1 MVSQMR
7 IILNH
12 CTKEPAVWT
21 NLGRALDP
29 HPKIPHI
36 GAMAAFSILTLA
48 AVAQC
53 PDCWLAADGPDIVQS
68 STGEPV
74 VLRGVGLGYWLLQ
87 EGYMM
92 HPQGCEGCPATQWQ
106 MKQQYLQEG
115 QSLAQVEAFY
125 ANWRSRFITRGDIED
140 IANMGFNCVRLPM
153 HYELFLTAEQRAVR
167 NTVILGG
174 GSAHDAYKDALA
186 GWVAEGSI
194 AATTD
199 LDGFQ
204 HIDDLIEWCAE
215 FGLWI
220 SLDMHAAPGSQGVTL
235 GITMVSTPTIWEYPV
250 FQDVLVEIWDAISN
264 RYRDESR
271 IAMYEFINEPNSV
284 PGGGPAIRDLTQRL
298 ITMVRDKGDQHLIG
312 VHGDGYSNVY
322 DNMLP
327 QDFSPNWGLVYHA
340 HRYWIDPQDDAI
352 PNGNPNVINRMVDL
366 VQFRQTHQVPIWVSE
381 TGENNNEWMAAN
393 IDAMEAPAWA
403 GATGRGSRHDVFQNA
418 ALNRIG
424 GNYPPDGASAMNT
437 VLASIHH
444 NQIIPNPDTRVAIG
458 ADLPAPESSG
468 CTSDADN
475 CAPPI
480 GSIISL
486 QGFHG
491 EYVNTNGGIG
501 DMTCDSAEVGPDNL
515 FVLEEAGDGRVALR
529 GNNGRYVSSNN
540 GVEAMTC
547 DRTEVDAWERFSWV
561 ELPDGRIALRADHG
575 QYASSNN
582 GQEAMRC
589 DRDVALAW
597 ESFGVTVEPPCPCRS
612 VGDVDCDG
620 VVGFT
625 DVLAVLAK
633 WGACPNCFED
643 VNQDGAVE
651 FADVLNLLANWGGCP
666 N

>member
-1 MVSQMR
+1 
-7 IILNH
+7 L
-12 CTKEPAVWT
+12 WT
-21 NLGRALDP
+21 NPATSLDLTLSFL
-29 HPKIPHI
+29 HI
-36 GAMAAFSILTLA
+36 GDMFGSSALIFFL
-48 AVAQC
+48 VAQC
-53 PDCWLAADGPDIVQS
+53 SDCWLAAKGPEIVQS

-87 EGYMM
+87 ENYMM
-92 HPQGCEGCPATQWQ
+92 HPQGCEGCPDNQWQ
-106 MKQQYLQEG
+106 MKRQYLQEG
-115 QSLAQVEAFY
+115 QSMAQIEAFY

-153 HYELFLTAEQRAVR
+153 HYELFLTGEQRAMR
-167 NTVILGG
+167 NAVILGG

-194 AATTD
+194 ADTTD

-204 HIDDLIEWCAE
+204 HIDDLIEWCSE

-235 GITMVSTPTIWEYPV
+235 GITDGFYPNNLWEYPV
-250 FQDVLVEIWDAISN
+250 FQDVLVDIWDAISD

-298 ITMVRDKGDQHLIG
+298 ITMVRNKGDQHLIG
-312 VHGDGYSNVY
+312 VHGNGYSNVY

-327 QDFSPNWGLVYHA
+327 SDFSPNWGLVYHA
-340 HRYWIDPQDDAI
+340 HRYWIELQDDAV

-381 TGENNNEWMAAN
+381 TGENSNGWMAAN
-393 IDAMEAPAWA
+393 IDAMEAA
-403 GATGRGSRHDVFQNA
+403 GVGWCHWTWKRHDVFQNA

-424 GNYPPDGASAMNT
+424 GNYPTDGASAMNT
-437 VLASIHH
+437 VLAFIHH
-444 NQIIPNPDTRVAIG
+444 NQIIPNPDTRMAIG
-458 ADLPAPESSG
+458 EDLPSPGSSG
-468 CTSDADN
+468 CTSDIDD

-480 GSIISL
+480 GSTISL

-491 EYVNTNGGIG
+491 EYVSTNRGNES
-501 DMTCDSAEVGPDNL
+501 MTCDSAQVGPENL

-529 GNNGRYVSSNN
+529 GTNGRYVSSNN

-547 DRTEVDAWERFSWV
+547 DSTEANASERFSWV
-561 ELPDGRIALRADHG
+561 ELSDGRVALRADHG

-582 GQEAMRC
+582 GLEPMRC
-589 DRDVALAW
+589 DRDVALEW
-597 ESFGVTVEPPCPCRS
+597 ESFAVGLEKTCPCLPA
-612 VGDVDCDG
+612 GDVNCDG
-620 VVGFT
+620 VVGFA

-651 FADVLNLLANWGGCP
+651 FADVISLLANWGGCTD
-666 N
+666 